1 MDLSP
6 DRPLPAGIDT
16 PCFLIDE
23 EELSANLDRFL
34 AALGARWPRSVTAYS
49 LKANALPWLLAYF
62 RDRGLHA
69 EAASDDEYRLALA
82 MGYPHERIIY
92 NGPCKTRETFFDAV
106 TGGAFVNLDSG
117 QELLWLKELDHPG
130 SGPFRVGIRAN
141 IDLEARCPGE
151 FGLGTEGSRFGFC
164 HENGEL
170 GNAVAFIRGLKRI
183 RLEGLHLHLSSRT
196 RSLAV
201 YRTLAGAAGEIAAA
215 HSLDLSFVNLGGG
228 FFGGLP
234 DKPSFDEYFR
244 EIAAELGRRFDP
256 RETTLV
262 VEPGTSLVSSPFSYV
277 TEVTD
282 VKRTV
287 AATFA
292 VTDGSRVHIDPLMRK
307 SGYFFEVLRRKPP
320 AGPPL
325 PRQVISGFTCMEF
338 DRLFVL
344 RDHPELSVGD
354 RIVYHRTGGYTLCLS
369 PMFIKHFPA
378 VAVRRGKEWTVVR
391 GRPAAEDFIRIH
403 SA

>member
-1 MDLSP
+1 MDINP
-6 DRPLPAGIDT
+6 GRPLPVGIDT

-23 EELSANLDRFL
+23 EELSSNLDRFV
-34 AALGARWPRSVTAYS
+34 AALGAHWPRSIAAYS

-82 MGYPHERIIY
+82 MGYPHERILY
-92 NGPCKTRETFFDAV
+92 NGPCKSRETFLEAV
-106 TGGAFVNLDSG
+106 TRGVFVNVDSG
-117 QELLWLKELDHPG
+117 QELLWLKELDRAG
-130 SGPFRVGIRAN
+130 SGRFAVGIRAN

-151 FGLGTEGSRFGFC
+151 FALGTQGSRFGFC

-170 GNAVAFIRGLKRI
+170 GKAVAFIRGLNRV
-183 RLEGLHLHLSSRT
+183 RLEGLHLHISSRT

-201 YRTLAGAAGEIAAA
+201 YRALARAAGEIAAA
-215 HSLDLSFVNLGGG
+215 HSLDLSTVNLGGG

-234 DKPSFDEYFR
+234 DKPSFEEYFR

-256 RETTLV
+256 ERTTLV

-282 VKRTV
+282 VKRT
-287 AATFA
+287 AADTFA
-292 VTDGSRVHIDPLMRK
+292 VTDGSRVHIDPLMQK
-307 SGYFFEVLRRKPP
+307 SGYFFEVMRRKPP

-325 PRQVISGFTCMEF
+325 ERQVISGFTCMEF

-369 PMFIKHFPA
+369 PMFIKHFPL
-378 VAVRRGKEWTVVR
+378 VAVRRGQEWVVVR
-391 GRPAAEDFIRIH
+391 GRPAAEDFIRIQ
-403 SA
+403 SV